1 MWKAE
6 RMEKTVGEIN
16 ERIVDGSVHVV
27 DAIEMCDIVEELGAE
42 GAAKEVDVVTTATF
56 GAMCSSGAFF
66 NLGHSDPPIKISR
79 MWLNDVEAYAGLAA
93 VDGYIGATQLS
104 ETAGLSYGGAHV
116 IYDLVSGKSVHLRAR
131 GFGTDCYPAK
141 EVETTITLDDL
152 NQAVLL
158 NPRNAYQRYNV
169 ATNSTDS
176 TIYTYMGTLL
186 PNYGN
191 ATFSGSGVL
200 SPLCNDPTFQ
210 TIGVGT
216 RIFLCGAQGYIIGE
230 GTQHDP
236 ENGFATLMV
245 KGNLKEMSP
254 EFMRAATFEK
264 YGVSMYVGIGVP
276 IPIINERVAASCAVR
291 DSDIITNVLDYG
303 VPRRKRPVLAQ
314 VSYEQLRSGTIEV
327 MGREI
332 KTSPLSS
339 FKKSIEIA
347 HLLKEQIE
355 RGEFL
360 LTQPVAPLTLKG
372 SAKPMSQ
379 IERKTLVREV
389 MTRNIITVHP
399 DDGVADAATKL
410 IRGDF
415 NHLPVVDEGGRLV
428 GIITS
433 WDVSKAV
440 ANGASNGKVA
450 DVMTRKVISSSEDEP
465 VESAAHRL
473 HAHNISALPVLDS
486 ERRVI
491 GMITS
496 EDISR
501 LVAGR

>member
-1 MWKAE
+1 MVKS
-6 RMEKTVGEIN
+6 VQQIN
-16 ERIVDGSVHVV
+16 EKILDGSVHVV
-27 DAIEMCDIVEELGAE
+27 DALEMCDIVEELGTE
-42 GAAKEVDVVTTATF
+42 GAAREVDVVTTATF

-66 NLGHSDPPIKISR
+66 NLGHSDPPIKISK

-93 VDGYIGATQLS
+93 VDGYIGASQLS
-104 ETAGLSYGGAHV
+104 ETKGLAYGGAHV
-116 IYDLVSGKSVHLRAR
+116 IEDLISGKSVHVRAE
-131 GFGTDCYPAK
+131 GFETDCYPVR

-158 NPRNAYQRYNV
+158 NPRNGYQRYAV

-200 SPLCNDPTFQ
+200 SPICNDPTFR

-236 ENGFATLMV
+236 ENSFSTLMV
-245 KGNLKEMSP
+245 KGDLKMMSP
-254 EFMRAATFEK
+254 DFLRAARIEK

-276 IPIINERVAASCAVR
+276 IPVLDEGVAEACAVR
-291 DSDIITNVLDYG
+291 DSDIITSVLDYG
-303 VPRRKRPVLAQ
+303 VPRRGHPVLSE
-314 VSYEQLRSGTIEV
+314 VSYEQLRSGVIDV

-332 KTSPLSS
+332 ITSSLSS
-339 FKKSIEIA
+339 FKKSVEIA
-347 HLLKEQIE
+347 HELNEQIE
-355 RGEFL
+355 NGQFL
-360 LTQPVAPLTLKG
+360 LTQSVAPLPLES
-372 SAKPMSQ
+372 SARPMCQ
-379 IERKTLVREV
+379 IDKKTLVREV
-389 MTRNIITVHP
+389 MARNITTVSST
-399 DDGVADAATKL
+399 DSVRDVASKL
-410 IRGDF
+410 IMGSF
-415 NHLPVVDEGGRLV
+415 NHMPVVDGAGRLV
-428 GIITS
+428 GIVTS

-440 ANGASNGKVA
+440 ANGVDDGNVG
-450 DVMTRKVISSSEDEP
+450 DVMTGKVISSSEDEP
-465 VESAAHRL
+465 VESAANKMNT
-473 HAHNISALPVLDS
+473 HNISALPVLDS

-496 EDISR
+496 EDVSR

>member
-1 MWKAE
+1 MAKSVE
-6 RMEKTVGEIN
+6 QIN
-16 ERIVDGSVHVV
+16 ERISDGSVHVV

-42 GAAKEVDVVTTATF
+42 EAAREVDVVTTATF

-93 VDGYIGATQLS
+93 VDGYIGASQLS
-104 ETAGLSYGGAHV
+104 ETKGLAYGGAHV
-116 IYDLVSGKSVHLRAR
+116 IEDLIAGKSVHVRAQ
-131 GFGTDCYPAK
+131 GFQTDCYPAR
-141 EVETTITLDDL
+141 EVETTITLDEL

-158 NPRNAYQRYNV
+158 NPRNGYQRYAV

-200 SPLCNDPTFQ
+200 SPICNDPSFR

-236 ENGFATLMV
+236 EGGFSTLMV
-245 KGNLKEMSP
+245 KGNLKEMSCD
-254 EFMRAATFEK
+254 FLRAARFEK

-276 IPIINERVAASCAVR
+276 IPVLDEKVAEACAVR
-291 DSDIITNVLDYG
+291 DSDIITRVLDYG
-303 VPRRKRPVLAQ
+303 VPRRDRPALAE

-332 KTSPLSS
+332 ATSSLSS
-339 FKKSIEIA
+339 LKKSMEIA
-347 HLLKEQIE
+347 HVLAEQIE
-355 RGEFL
+355 EGKFL
-360 LTQPVAPLTLKG
+360 LTQPVAPLPLKG
-372 SAKPMSQ
+372 SNKPMSQ
-379 IERKTLVREV
+379 IQKRILVREV
-389 MTRNIITVHP
+389 MARNIATASSRESVR
-399 DDGVADAATKL
+399 DVASKL
-410 IRGDF
+410 IKGGF
-415 NHLPVVDEGGRLV
+415 NHMPVVDEAGRLV
-428 GIITS
+428 GIVTS
-433 WDVSKAV
+433 WDVSRAV
-440 ANGASNGKVA
+440 ANGLDDGSVR
-450 DVMTRKVISSSEDEP
+450 DVMTRKVISSSENEP
-465 VESAAHRL
+465 VESAADKMHT
-473 HAHNISALPVLDS
+473 HNISALPVLDS

-501 LVAGR
+501 MVAGR